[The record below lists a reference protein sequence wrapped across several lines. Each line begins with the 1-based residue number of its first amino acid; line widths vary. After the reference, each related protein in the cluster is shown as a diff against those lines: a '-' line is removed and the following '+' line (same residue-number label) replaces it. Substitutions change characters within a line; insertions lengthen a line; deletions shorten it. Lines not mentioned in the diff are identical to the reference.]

1 MESITSFTTHLV
13 AETSSDFHII
23 EQQLLTNNNN
33 NSGSGIQHKIYRDSY
48 IDYCIENEA
57 LKSPLYKHE
66 WIDGI
71 VSLFLLFVGLFG
83 SMTFIIY
90 QFEKDTD
97 RVCSTIT
104 SYGGKIYKVLEAPT
118 KEDLQKENTSLFNYV
133 VCPRTITTNLY
144 ECEQCVSIYWLKD
157 CLLKN
162 VVFQPDKKLLYRPQI
177 PLLEGK
183 AACLSGF
190 AKEEKLVLEKLI
202 VYPLSPFL

>member
-1 MESITSFTTHLV
+1 
-13 AETSSDFHII
+13 
-23 EQQLLTNNNN
+23 
-33 NSGSGIQHKIYRDSY
+33 
-48 IDYCIENEA
+48 
-57 LKSPLYKHE
+57 
-66 WIDGI
+66 
-71 VSLFLLFVGLFG
+71 
-83 SMTFIIY
+83 MTFIIY

-162 VVFQPDKKLLYRPQI
+162 IVFQPDKKLLYRPQI

-183 AACLSGF
+183 AVCLSGF
-190 AKEEKLVLEKLI
+190 AKEEKFVLEKLI